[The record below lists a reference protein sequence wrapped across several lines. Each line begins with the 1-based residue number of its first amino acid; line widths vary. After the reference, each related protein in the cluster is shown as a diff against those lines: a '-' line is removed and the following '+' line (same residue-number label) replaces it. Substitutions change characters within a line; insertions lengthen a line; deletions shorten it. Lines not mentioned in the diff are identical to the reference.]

1 MAWKP
6 LILPRPEHQD
16 QAHITKEMISKLSS
30 ESILI
35 KRKVVPSRE
44 PSTLNPIY
52 LQSMRIGCSICH
64 KEKTGTDKNFKNLWK
79 LYYHCKIHHSLEMD
93 FLKEDIMK
101 IADLKLRGYLL

>member
-1 MAWKP
+1 MLCP
-6 LILPRPEHQD
+6 NGQTRDGDVMSHM
-16 QAHITKEMISKLSS
+16 KEEMVSKLSS
-30 ESILI
+30 KTII
-35 KRKVVPSRE
+35 KKRNVPSRE
-44 PSTLNPIY
+44 PSPLNPIY